1 MAESWL
7 STKLSSNYGVIE
19 KTIFGGSFLHDRYT
33 ATKNDSGEQHHIL
46 CTKVGK
52 TDCLDENIIEQ
63 LAELVTKC
71 RVASITQQIHE
82 IIFEDGYL
90 AVIISN
96 DSEFVDLESESKR
109 NCLSLSDTILIVVK
123 MVENIKIMSDN
134 DIKLFNLTPSLILV
148 HKGSR
153 KVKLDLAVIIV
164 IFFLNVTKS
173 ASHCHRDPIYFQFLK
188 PYLYPTTEKNYLVNS
203 NHKSMDRIQDSF
215 DHLCSTN
222 YVNSTPIFLY
232 WLGIVSMGVVC
243 RLIYK
248 IETKG
253 PLFYNNKT
261 TKEILE
267 YVMNNTTIFHT
278 SEKCV
283 INEFKEIIFCL
294 TDPDPLIRLSIHPD
308 LIRFHK

>member
-1 MAESWL
+1 MDESWL
-7 STKLSSNYGVIE
+7 SIKLSSNYGGIE
-19 KTIFGGSFLHDRYT
+19 KLEFGGSFLHDLYT
-33 ATKNDSGEQHHIL
+33 ATENDSGEQVLIL
-46 CTKVGK
+46 CTQVGK
-52 TDCLDENIIEQ
+52 TDCLDENIMEQ
-63 LAELVTKC
+63 LVELVTKC

-96 DSEFVDLESESKR
+96 DSEFVDLESKSKR
-109 NCLSLSDTILIVVK
+109 NLLSLSDTISIVVK

-148 HKGSR
+148 HEVSGEVE
-153 KVKLDLAVIIV
+153 VKLDLAVIIV
-164 IFFLNVTKS
+164 IFFQNVTKFS
-173 ASHCHRDPIYFQFLK
+173 SHCHRDRTYFQFLK
-188 PYLYPTTEKNYLVNS
+188 PYLYPTTEKNYILVNS
-203 NHKSMDRIQDSF
+203 EHKSMDRIQGSF
-215 DHLCSTN
+215 DHLCSSHD
-222 YVNSTPIFLY
+222 VNSTPIFLY

-243 RLIYK
+243 NLIDK
-248 IETKG
+248 IEKKG

-267 YVMNNTTIFHT
+267 YVMNDTTIFHT

-294 TDPDPLIRLSIHPD
+294 TDPDPLIRLSIID
-308 LIRFHK
+308 SS

>member
-7 STKLSSNYGVIE
+7 SKKLSSHYDGIE
-19 KTIFGGSFLHDRYT
+19 KLEFGGSHLHDLYT
-33 ATKNDSGEQHHIL
+33 ATENDSGEQHHIL

-96 DSEFVDLESESKR
+96 DSEFVDLESKSKR
-109 NCLSLSDTILIVVK
+109 NRLSLSDTISIVVK

-148 HKGSR
+148 HEVSGEVE
-153 KVKLDLAVIIV
+153 VKLDLAVIIV
-164 IFFLNVTKS
+164 IFHLNVTKF
-173 ASHCHRDPIYFQFLK
+173 ASLHHRDPIYFQFLK
-188 PYLYPTTEKNYLVNS
+188 PYLYPTTEKNYILEIS
-203 NHKSMDRIQDSF
+203 KHKSMDHIQDSF

-222 YVNSTPIFLY
+222 DVDSTPIFLY

-243 RLIYK
+243 TLINK

-267 YVMNNTTIFHT
+267 YVMNDTTIFHT
-278 SEKCV
+278 SKKCV
-283 INEFKEIIFCL
+283 INEFKKIIFCL
-294 TDPDPLIRLSIHPD
+294 TDPDPLIRLSIID
-308 LIRFHK
+308 SS

>member
-7 STKLSSNYGVIE
+7 KKNLVDCSDIE
-19 KTIFGGSFLHDRYT
+19 KTRFGGSFLHDLYT
-33 ATKNDSGEQHHIL
+33 ATKNDSGEQLLIL

-52 TDCLDENIIEQ
+52 TDCLDENIMEQ
-63 LAELVTKC
+63 LVELVTKC
-71 RVASITQQIHE
+71 RDASITQQIHE

-96 DSEFVDLESESKR
+96 DSEFVDLKSKSKR
-109 NCLSLSDTILIVVK
+109 NRLSLSDTISIVVK

-148 HKGSR
+148 HEVSGE
-153 KVKLDLAVIIV
+153 VKLDLAVIIV
-164 IFFLNVTKS
+164 IFFQNVTEF
-173 ASHCHRDPIYFQFLK
+173 ASLHHRDPIYFQFLK
-188 PYLYPTTEKNYLVNS
+188 PYLYPTTEKNYILEIS
-203 NHKSMDRIQDSF
+203 KHKSMDHIQGSF
-215 DHLCSTN
+215 DHLCSSHD
-222 YVNSTPIFLY
+222 VNSTPIFLY

-243 RLIYK
+243 NLIYK

-267 YVMNNTTIFHT
+267 YVMNDTTIFHT
-278 SEKCV
+278 SKKCV
-283 INEFKEIIFCL
+283 INEFKKIIFCL